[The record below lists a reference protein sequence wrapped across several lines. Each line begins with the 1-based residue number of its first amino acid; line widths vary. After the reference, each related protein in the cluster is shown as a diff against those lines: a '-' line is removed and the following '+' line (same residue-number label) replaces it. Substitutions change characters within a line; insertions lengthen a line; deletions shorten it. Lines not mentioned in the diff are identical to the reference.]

1 MTASDSGFGWSITC
15 GGLMLQEDDFE
26 TKYELIRG
34 QSEIDT
40 YGNFEAEYSQMLE
53 VMEIP

>member
-1 MTASDSGFGWSITC
+1 
-15 GGLMLQEDDFE
+15 MLQEDDFE